1 MRLANPIVLL
11 LAMMCTVTS
20 VIVTSCGNHSSSD
33 SDGVPPHAAPSPEV
47 NVESTFDKENGV
59 VRLVSYNVGAFS
71 KSSVSSIPSIAKML
85 LELNADAVCLNE
97 LDSCTTRTANVYQ
110 VKSLAESMGGWN
122 YHFFSSM
129 PYRGGGYGNGMVISP
144 DFSTAGTAHLS
155 IPKGN
160 GKEPRS
166 CAIMITDKFV
176 FMATHL
182 DHTSEQVRMEGV
194 KIITDWAKEN
204 YGDSEVPVFV
214 CGDMNCEPS
223 DAPILKFKEDWALLS
238 TTKNTFNVT
247 NPVKCIDFIFALKNK
262 AQYEVVGTDV
272 PKEFKSGDVTQ
283 ASDHFPIY
291 VDVKLK

>member
-1 MRLANPIVLL
+1 MRISDTKVLL
-11 LAMMCTVTS
+11 LTMMCAVAS
-20 VIVTSCGNHSSSD
+20 VIATSCSNHSSSG
-33 SDGVPPHAAPSPEV
+33 SDDVPPHAATSPEV
-47 NVESTFDKENGV
+47 NVGSTFDKGKGV
-59 VRLVSYNVGAFS
+59 VRLASYNVGAFS
-71 KSSVSSIPSIAKML
+71 KSAVSSIPSIAKML

-110 VKSLAESMGGWN
+110 VKRLAESMGGWN
-122 YHFFSSM
+122 YHFCSSM
-129 PYRGGGYGNGMVISP
+129 PYRGGGYGNGIVVSSG
-144 DFSTAGTAHLS
+144 FSTTGTAHLS

-182 DHTSEQVRMEGV
+182 DHTSEQVRMDGV
-194 KIITDWAKEN
+194 RIITDWAKEN
-204 YGDSEVPVFV
+204 YGDSDVPVFV

-223 DAPILKFKEDWALLS
+223 DTPILKFKENWELLS
-238 TTKNTFNVT
+238 TTKNTFSVT